1 MTHPE
6 LREALALGSVDD
18 AAPRAG
24 VRAVGDHGHL
34 GAFEGKG
41 WQTRGQ
47 RGGGASTI
55 GQEP

>member
-41 WQTRGQ
+41 
-47 RGGGASTI
+47 
-55 GQEP
+55 